1 MPTPGAPEKQAVR
14 SMFDRIAPRYDLL
27 NHVLSAGIDRRWR
40 RAAVEFLDAQAG
52 ARILDMCTGT
62 ADLLIEAIAG
72 EPARRGTG
80 VDLSLEMLRRGQ
92 DKLERQGLAPRGALL
107 AGDVERLA
115 LRGALF
121 DGALIAFGI
130 RSVSAPDAALREI
143 LRVLKPGG
151 KLVVLEFSMPGGA
164 LGVLYRLYSRHV
176 LPRVGAWISGDAKA
190 YSYLP
195 ASIARFPEPPAF
207 AELLQ
212 RAGFAEVRYRP
223 LTGGVAHLHRGERP
237 A

>member
-40 RAAVEFLDAQAG
+40 RAAVEFLDAEAG
-52 ARILDMCTGT
+52 ARILDLCTGT
-62 ADLLIEAIAG
+62 ADLMIEAIAG

-80 VDLSLEMLRRGQ
+80 VDLSLEMLRRGK
-92 DKLERQGLAPRGALL
+92 DKLERQALASRAALL
-107 AGDVERLA
+107 AGDAERLP
-115 LRGALF
+115 LRGTLF

-151 KLVVLEFSMPGGA
+151 KLVVLEFSMPAGA

-176 LPRVGAWISGDAKA
+176 LPRVGAWISGDATA

-195 ASIARFPEPPAF
+195 ASIARFPEPAAF

>member
-52 ARILDMCTGT
+52 ARILDLCTGT
-62 ADLLIEAIAG
+62 ADLMIEAIAG

-80 VDLSLEMLRRGQ
+80 VDLSLEMLRRGK
-92 DKLERQGLAPRGALL
+92 DKLERQGLAPRAALL
-107 AGDVERLA
+107 AGDVERLP
-115 LRGALF
+115 LRGTLF

-151 KLVVLEFSMPGGA
+151 KLVVLEFSMPGGV

-176 LPRVGAWISGDAKA
+176 LPRVGAWISGDATA

-195 ASIARFPEPPAF
+195 ASIARFPEPAAF

>member
-1 MPTPGAPEKQAVR
+1 MPTPGAPETQAVR

-27 NHVLSAGIDRRWR
+27 NRLLSAGIDRGWR
-40 RAAVEFLDAQAG
+40 RAAVEFLDVGTG
-52 ARILDMCTGT
+52 ARVLDVCAGT

-80 VDLSLEMLRRGQ
+80 VDLSLEMLRRGK
-92 DKLERQGLAPRGALL
+92 DKLERQALAQRAALF
-107 AGDVERLA
+107 AGDAERLP

-130 RSVSAPDAALREI
+130 RSVSAPDAALREV
-143 LRVLKPGG
+143 LRVLKPGA
-151 KLVVLEFSMPGGA
+151 KLVVLEFSMPAGA
-164 LGVLYRLYSRHV
+164 IGVLYRLYSRHV
-176 LPRVGAWISGDAKA
+176 LPRVGAWISGDATA

-195 ASIARFPEPPAF
+195 ASIARFPQPAAF

-223 LTGGVAHLHRGERP
+223 LSFGIAHLHRGEKP

>member
-1 MPTPGAPEKQAVR
+1 MPTPGAPETQAVR

-27 NHVLSAGIDRRWR
+27 NRLLSAGIDRGWR
-40 RAAVEFLDAQAG
+40 RAAVEFLDVGAG
-52 ARILDMCTGT
+52 ARVLDVCAGT

-80 VDLSLEMLRRGQ
+80 VDLSLEMLRRGK
-92 DKLERQGLAPRGALL
+92 DKLERQALAQRAALL
-107 AGDVERLA
+107 AGDAERLP

-130 RSVSAPDAALREI
+130 RSVSAPDAALREV
-143 LRVLKPGG
+143 LRVLKPGA
-151 KLVVLEFSMPGGA
+151 KLVVLEFSMPTGA
-164 LGVLYRLYSRHV
+164 IGVLYRLYSRHV
-176 LPRVGAWISGDAKA
+176 LPRVGAWISGDATA

-195 ASIARFPEPPAF
+195 ASIARFPQPAAF

-223 LTGGVAHLHRGERP
+223 LSFGIAHLHRGEKP